1 MPLVQLTLT
10 IIGIAGL
17 SLAAG
22 YAALSVIAVLIWQLR
37 RTGGMAAAPAGITVL
52 KPLCGS
58 EPGLYEYLRSFCLQN
73 YPQYQ
78 LVFGVRDQADPA
90 RLVAERLAAEFP
102 ALSIAIVVDPQ
113 LHGSNCK
120 ISNLINMLPHARHDV
135 LVMSD
140 SDALVGAEYLSSVT
154 APLADPNVGLV
165 TCLYRGMPTPLLWSR
180 LGAMYVNEWYTPSV
194 LLAWLFGHQGYV
206 SGQTICVTRGTLLRI
221 GGLAALANHLADDN
235 RMGELVRKLGLR
247 VVLSPYLVT
256 AAHHE
261 PSLQSVTRHEL
272 RWMRTLRVLRPRSFR
287 WLFLTFSLPLAILGL
302 ALTFP
307 VQSDSVLVKAL
318 FGTVVGARLVLHFA
332 PRLHANRNILSDLWL
347 VPIRDFLL
355 CWVWLQSFFASQ
367 VTWRGN
373 SFVVDPNGVMRRL
386 S

>member
-1 MPLVQLTLT
+1 MHLTLT
-10 IIGIAGL
+10 IIGVASL

-22 YAALSVIAVLIWQLR
+22 YAALSVIAMIVWQLR
-37 RTGGMAAAPAGITVL
+37 RGGDMAAAPAAISVL
-52 KPLCGS
+52 KPLCGV

-78 LVFGVRDQADPA
+78 LIFGVRDRADPA
-90 RLVAERLAAEFP
+90 RLVAERLVAEFP
-102 ALSIAIVVDPQ
+102 ALPITIVVDPQ

-135 LVMSD
+135 LVISD

-154 APLADPNVGLV
+154 APLADPNTGLV

-180 LGAMYVNEWYTPSV
+180 LGAMYINEWYAPSV

-206 SGQTICVTRGTLLRI
+206 SGQTVCVRRGTLLQI

-247 VVLSPYLVT
+247 VALSPYIVT

-261 PSLQSVTRHEL
+261 PTWDSMVRHEL

-287 WLFLTFSLPLAILGL
+287 WIFLSFSLPLAIVGL
-302 ALTFP
+302 ALTSQGP
-307 VQSDSVLVKAL
+307 SGSVLVEAL
-318 FGTVVGARLVLHFA
+318 FGTAVGARLVLHFM
-332 PRLHANRNILSDLWL
+332 PRLHANRPILEDLWL

-355 CWVWLQSFFASQ
+355 CWIWLQSFFASH

-373 SFVVDPNGVMRRL
+373 NFIVDPNGIMRRL